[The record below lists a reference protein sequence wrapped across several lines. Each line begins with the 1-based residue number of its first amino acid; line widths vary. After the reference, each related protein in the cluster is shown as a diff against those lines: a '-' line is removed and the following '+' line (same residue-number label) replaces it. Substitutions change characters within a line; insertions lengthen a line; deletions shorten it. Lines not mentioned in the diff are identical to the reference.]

1 MNQQKI
7 DTSIYKSA
15 KTVGCEFSK
24 YIQLLENRQKKIRK
38 YKKEDIKPLP
48 TVLEKTEETYMRENT
63 DKEEKIIEEQIQRN
77 CEEIQKLINQKP
89 KSSISVLRT
98 GIDKCQIR
106 EKRTRKVLYEEKTE
120 ESFIKLKE
128 MLSIVS
134 KKDVPLKTVKEIQ
147 PLEVPSD
154 EESKEI
160 LRSLGYDI

>member
-1 MNQQKI
+1 
-7 DTSIYKSA
+7 
-15 KTVGCEFSK
+15 
-24 YIQLLENRQKKIRK
+24 
-38 YKKEDIKPLP
+38 
-48 TVLEKTEETYMRENT
+48 MRENT

-128 MLSIVS
+128 MLSTVS
-134 KKDVPLKTVKEIQ
+134 RCT
-147 PLEVPSD
+147 
-154 EESKEI
+154 SKNCE
-160 LRSLGYDI
+160 RNSTFRGAKWWGK